1 MAQEANFLQGLNM
14 ILSSQQER
22 ERFRVQQS
30 LAMMQYAQQKKMQD
44 IQIASESLKLAKTA
58 NDEIAGKVASEF
70 LTQTGLGAVYSGGEG
85 EDRVD
90 NITDAV
96 ETIHDKGWSNT
107 DATRI
112 ATAIWSHYE
121 TKDSDALVSL
131 ASELGDILDLA
142 DVDPDALTSYQKRFY
157 APFTSLGMTGKG
169 VRTTIKSAMKVRQ
182 NDFNISKEMMQFTK
196 KDYDIQS
203 DIGLFAEAEE
213 GIKKAVKERVSMDV
227 FSYPEVK
234 TVGEELDKLN
244 ASLEEKKFAKQQVL
258 NEISV
263 MQEGITAGVLSGDQN
278 DRLKGLK
285 STSNIYDDEIL
296 DLSNRIAKTQK
307 KHHTTAALAAKK
319 KILDLGFT
327 EMAAEIDIKELS
339 DMLEKFPYE
348 TVQDV
353 LEGDVSSM
361 FWKQLNPQFAKEMYG
376 TVEDGGNRLDYNKLV
391 ELAKDIKYAEAQS
404 KKGFFRRAFE
414 AASGIGGTRV
424 RGEGGVYDWETMP
437 K

>member
-1 MAQEANFLQGLNM
+1 MATGADFLQSLNM

-22 ERFRVQQS
+22 ERFKVQQS
-30 LAMMQYAQQKKMQD
+30 LAMMQFAQQKKMQE
-44 IQIASESLKLAKTA
+44 IQIASESLKLAKSA

-96 ETIHDKGWSNT
+96 GLIEDKGWGRN

-112 ATAIWSHYE
+112 ATAIWTHYE

-142 DVDPDALTSYQKRFY
+142 DVDKDALTSYQKLFY
-157 APFTSLGMTGKG
+157 LPFTKLGMTGKG

-182 NDFNISKEMMQFTK
+182 NDYNISKELMQFTK

-213 GIKKAVKERVSMDV
+213 GIRRAVKERVSAEA
-227 FSYPEVK
+227 FSHPQVK
-234 TVGEELDKLN
+234 TVADEISLLN
-244 ASLEEKKFAKQQVL
+244 SSLEEKQFAKQQVI

-263 MQEGITAGVLSGDQN
+263 MQEGITAGVLSDDQT
-278 DRLKGLK
+278 DRLKALK
-285 STSNIYDDEIL
+285 SNSILYEDEIL
-296 DLSNRIAKTQK
+296 DLSNKITKLQK

-319 KILDLGFT
+319 RMLDLGFE

-339 DMLEKFPYE
+339 DMLEKFSYE

-353 LEGDVSSM
+353 LEGNELSM
-361 FWKQLNPQFAKEMYG
+361 WFKQFNPGFAASLYE
-376 TVEDGGNRLDYNKLV
+376 GGKRLEYNKLM

-404 KKGFFRRAFE
+404 KKGHIRRAFE
-414 AASGIGGTRV
+414 AGFGIGGTQV
-424 RGEGGVYDWETMP
+424 RGEGGVFDYETMP